1 MEIEFEI
8 QSGVGVLQIRGR
20 LNAGNA
26 SQLKTR
32 FAEHM
37 DKTTRFVLNLEEL
50 EAIDSTGLG
59 AIVSCLKNVSEAG
72 GDLKITSLQSKPRM
86 VFEITR
92 AYRIFD
98 IYDSVDSKSRAH
110 GLTFSIDNINLQYNS
125 ADFRS

>member
-8 QSGVGVLQIRGR
+8 QSGVGVLQIKGR
-20 LNAGNA
+20 LDASNA

-32 FAEHM
+32 FAEHL
-37 DKTTRFVLNLEEL
+37 DETTRFVLNLEKL

-59 AIVSCLKNVSEAG
+59 AIVSCLKNASEAG

-98 IYDSVDSKSRAH
+98 IYDSVDAAVESFCGVKAGVS
-110 GLTFSIDNINLQYNS
+110 
-125 ADFRS
+125 